1 MKLQDVNG
9 IFQRSEASK
18 GQIAIN
24 YFSNLF
30 KSSNSVDYFDLLKD
44 CPVRVSSSMNLLLT
58 RKFTSEEVREAV
70 FSIKPDSAPGADG
83 ISGFYSKNIGILL
96 EINSPRRLFLFFE
109 TGVMPPERNYTQ
121 LCLIPKKP
129 NAELMSDLR
138 PISLCSVMYKTISKI
153 LASRIQHLLHVIV
166 SPTQSAFVSQTTL
179 Y

>member
-58 RKFTSEEVREAV
+58 RKVTSEEVREAV
-70 FSIKPDSAPGADG
+70 FSIKPDSALGADG
-83 ISGFYSKNIGILL
+83 MSGFFFQKYWDIVGDQLTKEVLC
-96 EINSPRRLFLFFE
+96 FFE
-109 TGVMPPERNYTQ
+109 TCVMPP
-121 LCLIPKKP
+121 
-129 NAELMSDLR
+129 
-138 PISLCSVMYKTISKI
+138 
-153 LASRIQHLLHVIV
+153 
-166 SPTQSAFVSQTTL
+166 
-179 Y
+179 

>member
-58 RKFTSEEVREAV
+58 RKVTSEEVREAV
-70 FSIKPDSAPGADG
+70 FSIKPYSAPGADG
-83 ISGFYSKNIGILL
+83 MSVFSIKPDMSFFIFFQKYWDIVGDQLTKEVLS
-96 EINSPRRLFLFFE
+96 FFE
-109 TGVMPPERNYTQ
+109 TGVMPP
-121 LCLIPKKP
+121 
-129 NAELMSDLR
+129 
-138 PISLCSVMYKTISKI
+138 
-153 LASRIQHLLHVIV
+153 
-166 SPTQSAFVSQTTL
+166 
-179 Y
+179 